1 MKMVEIISTELIMT
15 NLLIN
20 KALQE
25 SIADYFKEDDLS
37 RNLNYIQSLPSDEV
51 QCRLK
56 IKDDMILCGLPY
68 FVESFNYL
76 GANLKYEDFKKYE
89 GRQYQKDEMAEIHFT
104 LPFSIALT
112 GERIA
117 LNLIQR
123 ASSIATYTNKFAAM
137 AKGSN
142 VKILDTRKTLPGY
155 RALEKYAV
163 VTGGGNNHRFG
174 QSDMWMVKDNHKS
187 FFGGVK
193 EAIDFFKSKNSFYTP
208 IEVEIHDLSELKL
221 ALNEGV
227 KHIMLDNF
235 SPDEI
240 REAVK
245 EKPSDVTFEVSGGV
259 RLNTLEN
266 YLIEGVD
273 AISIGA
279 LTYDAPAVDLS
290 LKYSRG

>member
-1 MKMVEIISTELIMT
+1 M
-15 NLLIN
+15 NLLVN
-20 KALQE
+20 KALQD
-25 SIADYFKEDDLS
+25 SIETYFKEDDLS
-37 RNLNYIQSLPSDEV
+37 RNLNYIQSLPNDEV
-51 QCRLK
+51 HCKLK
-56 IKDDMILCGLPY
+56 IKDDMVLCGLPY

-76 GANLKYEDFKKYE
+76 GANLKYEDFKKFE
-89 GRQYQKDEMAEIHFT
+89 GQKYTKDEMAEIEFK

-123 ASSIATYTNKFAAM
+123 ASSIATYTNKFATLALDS
-137 AKGSN
+137 G

-208 IEVEIHDLSELKL
+208 IEVEIHDLNELHI
-221 ALNEGV
+221 ALGEGV
-227 KHIMLDNF
+227 RHIMLDNF
-235 SPDEI
+235 SPEEI
-240 REAVK
+240 KEAVK
-245 EKPSDVTFEVSGGV
+245 QKPDGVTFEVSGGV
-259 RLNTLEN
+259 RLNTLES

-290 LKYSRG
+290 LKYARG

>member
-1 MKMVEIISTELIMT
+1 MT

-20 KALQE
+20 KALQD
-25 SIADYFKEDDLS
+25 SIAAYFKEDDLA

-51 QCRLK
+51 QCQLK

-68 FVESFNYL
+68 FIESFNYL

-89 GRQYQKDEMAEIHFT
+89 GQKYQKDEMAEINFT

-123 ASSIATYTNKFAAM
+123 ASSIATYTNKFAM
-137 AKGSN
+137 LAKDSG

-208 IEVEIHDLSELKL
+208 IEVEIHDLAELKL

-227 KHIMLDNF
+227 RHIMLDNF

-240 REAVK
+240 KEAVK
-245 EKPSDVTFEVSGGV
+245 EKPEGVTFEVSGGV
-259 RLNTLEN
+259 RLNTLES

-290 LKYSRG
+290 LKYNRG

>member
-1 MKMVEIISTELIMT
+1 M
-15 NLLIN
+15 NLLVN
-20 KALQE
+20 KALQD
-25 SIADYFKEDDLS
+25 SIETYFKEDDLS
-37 RNLNYIQSLPSDEV
+37 RNLNYIQSLPNDEV
-51 QCRLK
+51 HCKLK

-68 FVESFNYL
+68 FIESFNYL
-76 GANLKYEDFKKYE
+76 GANLNYEDFKKYE
-89 GRQYQKDEMAEIHFT
+89 GQKYTKDEMAEIEFK

-123 ASSIATYTNKFAAM
+123 ASSIATYTNKFATLALDS
-137 AKGSN
+137 G

-208 IEVEIHDLSELKL
+208 IEVEIHDLNELQI
-221 ALNEGV
+221 ALGEGV
-227 KHIMLDNF
+227 RHIMLDNF
-235 SPDEI
+235 SPEEI
-240 REAVK
+240 KEAVK
-245 EKPSDVTFEVSGGV
+245 QKPKGVTFEVSGGV
-259 RLNTLEN
+259 RLNTLES

-290 LKYSRG
+290 LKYARG

>member
-1 MKMVEIISTELIMT
+1 M
-15 NLLIN
+15 NLLVN
-20 KALQE
+20 KALQD
-25 SIADYFKEDDLS
+25 SIEIYFKEDDLS
-37 RNLNYIQSLPSDEV
+37 RNLNYIQSLPNDEV
-51 QCRLK
+51 HCKLK

-68 FVESFNYL
+68 FIESFNYL
-76 GANLKYEDFKKYE
+76 GANLKYEDFKRYE
-89 GRQYQKDEMAEIHFT
+89 GQKFTKDEMAEIEFK

-123 ASSIATYTNKFAAM
+123 ASSIATYTNKFATLALDS
-137 AKGSN
+137 G

-208 IEVEIHDLSELKL
+208 IEVEIHDLNELQI
-221 ALNEGV
+221 ALGEGV
-227 KHIMLDNF
+227 RHIMLDNF
-235 SPDEI
+235 SPEEI
-240 REAVK
+240 KEAVK
-245 EKPSDVTFEVSGGV
+245 KKPEGVTFEVSGGV
-259 RLNTLEN
+259 RLNTLES

-290 LKYSRG
+290 LKYARG

>member
-1 MKMVEIISTELIMT
+1 MT

-20 KALQE
+20 KALQD
-25 SIADYFKEDDLS
+25 SIAAYFKEDDLA

-51 QCRLK
+51 QCQLK
-56 IKDDMILCGLPY
+56 IKDDMILCGLAY
-68 FVESFNYL
+68 FIESFNYL
-76 GANLKYEDFKKYE
+76 GANLKYEDFEKYE
-89 GRQYQKDEMAEIHFT
+89 GQKYQKNDMAEINFT

-123 ASSIATYTNKFAAM
+123 ASSIATYTNKFTTL
-137 AKGSN
+137 AKDSG

-208 IEVEIHDLSELKL
+208 IEVEIHDLAELKL

-227 KHIMLDNF
+227 RHIMLDNF

-240 REAVK
+240 KEAVK
-245 EKPSDVTFEVSGGV
+245 EKPEGVTFEVSGGV
-259 RLNTLEN
+259 RLNTLES

-290 LKYSRG
+290 LKYNRG

>member
-1 MKMVEIISTELIMT
+1 MVEKASKRSNCEM
-15 NLLIN
+15 NLLVN
-20 KALQE
+20 KALQD
-25 SIADYFKEDDLS
+25 SIETYFKEDDLS
-37 RNLNYIQSLPSDEV
+37 RNLNYIQSLPNDEV
-51 QCRLK
+51 HCKLK

-68 FVESFNYL
+68 FIESFNYL
-76 GANLKYEDFKKYE
+76 GANLNYEDFKKYE
-89 GRQYQKDEMAEIHFT
+89 GQKYTKDEMAEIEFK

-123 ASSIATYTNKFAAM
+123 ASSIATYTNKFATLALDS
-137 AKGSN
+137 G

-208 IEVEIHDLSELKL
+208 IEVEIHDLNELQI
-221 ALNEGV
+221 ALGEGV
-227 KHIMLDNF
+227 RHIMLDNF
-235 SPDEI
+235 SPEEI
-240 REAVK
+240 KEAVK
-245 EKPSDVTFEVSGGV
+245 QKPKGVTFEVSGGV
-259 RLNTLEN
+259 RLNTLES

-290 LKYSRG
+290 LKYARG